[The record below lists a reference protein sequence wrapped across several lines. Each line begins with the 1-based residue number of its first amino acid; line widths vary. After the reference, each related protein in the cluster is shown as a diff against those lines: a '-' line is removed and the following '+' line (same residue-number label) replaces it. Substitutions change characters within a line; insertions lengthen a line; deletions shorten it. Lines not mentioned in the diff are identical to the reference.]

1 LDSVPVEHEE
11 LQDLLKTLE
20 HFLGPFA
27 STEILIPR
35 LEAACAGRL
44 MKWLAKGQSSN
55 PHKVIKAGLLFRTA
69 AFTAMPSLAWTL
81 RMCLTSQADE
91 TAEFKTLF
99 DRMDESSR
107 KVIEISRRDQCLDK
121 WTEKLEEAVLACGM
135 PEMHLDK
142 VEMSLATRSELLK
155 ELQDALGQ
163 SWLSILLARS
173 KRLSWT
179 GGGTIHIPVG
189 PELSRSRSRHSGS
202 SSSCELMRDAEDADA
217 DAPKRKVRKMAASAA
232 SATASASAASPG
244 DDAERSAQTEEE
256 LREWLRAADYTGKGI
271 LQKYEEKLVKEMEG
285 KKSNLLVF
293 VYESEEKSA
302 LARVDKLFWDT
313 IACHQTGHKLVI
325 AKAMKKLYEETVENP

>member
-1 LDSVPVEHEE
+1 MYVVWDTEPCTPCV
-11 LQDLLKTLE
+11 T
-20 HFLGPFA
+20 A
-27 STEILIPR
+27 S
-35 LEAACAGRL
+35 CG
-44 MKWLAKGQSSN
+44 
-55 PHKVIKAGLLFRTA
+55 
-69 AFTAMPSLAWTL
+69 
-81 RMCLTSQADE
+81 
-91 TAEFKTLF
+91 
-99 DRMDESSR
+99 
-107 KVIEISRRDQCLDK
+107 KVIEISPRDQCLDK
-121 WTEKLEEAVLACGM
+121 WTEKLDEAVLACGM

-189 PELSRSRSRHSGS
+189 PELSDPDRRERSRSRSRHSGS

-232 SATASASAASPG
+232 SATASASAAAASPC

-293 VYESEEKSA
+293 VNESEEKSA
-302 LARVDKLFWDT
+302 LARIDKLFWDT

-325 AKAMKKLYEETVENP
+325 AKAMKKLYEEDVENPWKPSELSRRCLQKTSGREDQRIFSWTIRPRPKCHSFLNTSNCITRCVRNHLRP